1 MKRFSTTLLSVIAAS
16 SILIG
21 FYTHSMEQVATNNS
35 LSNARIL
42 QILRGLPQELKRAI
56 IFLTLEKELSNFRC
70 STLLQ
75 GHIHYITSVAYSPDG
90 NTVLTGS
97 GDNSARLWNPNTG
110 EQLHILQG
118 HTSYI
123 TSLAYSPDGKTV
135 ITGSWD
141 ETARLWDVETGEP
154 LHILQGHTGY
164 ISSVAFSPDGK
175 TVITGSWDES
185 ARLWDVETGE
195 PLHIL
200 QGHTGD
206 IKSIA
211 YSPNGKTVNAGSK
224 DNTARLCG
232 IVTGELLHILEGHTD
247 CIQLV
252 AYSPDGKTVLTGARD
267 ITARLWKRFNWN
279 KETKKL
285 FMQYYP
291 VFQEL
296 ELNREQSSIGI
307 PSNKPCN
314 KILLSAVV
322 VPLVVTALYYFLGS
336 THNSL

>member
-123 TSLAYSPDGKTV
+123 TSLAY
-135 ITGSWD
+135 
-141 ETARLWDVETGEP
+141 
-154 LHILQGHTGY
+154 
-164 ISSVAFSPDGK
+164 SPDGK